1 MRGFRILTR
10 GWMLL
15 FAFAAACTER
25 DEAIDPAAEPR
36 YGGTVVIVNNSD
48 LRDLNPLIAGEKFS
62 QEVNRYMLF
71 LPLIAHAEDLSYEP
85 MLAERWELLGDTGV
99 IFHLRRDVRWHDG
112 VPTTARD
119 VVFTYER
126 VKDPESAFP

>member
-1 MRGFRILTR
+1 
-10 GWMLL
+10 
-15 FAFAAACTER
+15 
-25 DEAIDPAAEPR
+25 
-36 YGGTVVIVNNSD
+36 
-48 LRDLNPLIAGEKFS
+48 GEKFS

-126 VKDPESAFP
+126 VKDPESAFPNPEYFEFWTGVEATDSFTVRFSFQPHMEPLAGW